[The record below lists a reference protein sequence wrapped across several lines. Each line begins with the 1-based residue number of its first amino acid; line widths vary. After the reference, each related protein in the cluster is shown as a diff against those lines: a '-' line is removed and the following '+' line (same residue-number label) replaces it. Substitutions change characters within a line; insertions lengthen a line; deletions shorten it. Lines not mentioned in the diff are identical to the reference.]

1 MHSTN
6 ALPPSD
12 DPAEVDGIP
21 MRGWNIQIFLVSA
34 DGDELPATCYE
45 KATYVLHESF
55 GPKRMR
61 QQFRRP
67 PFRIDEKGWGEFDMQ
82 IVLTPIGIGKSGE
95 HTLAHDLNFQQER
108 YESTHNVTFRN
119 PKGALLDALRESGD
133 VGDAAAA
140 PKSNGVTST
149 PATGQAKEKKAR
161 KSQNRNVD
169 MEKLAEALPQLGEED
184 LLQVVQMVHDNKTD
198 DTYTKNDVDSELFK
212 RLPSTLR
219 ANILILFFFSQ
230 TANSTSTST
239 PFPISSSRCFGT
251 SPLTESTWPSWH
263 RISAC

>member
-1 MHSTN
+1 M
-6 ALPPSD
+6 
-12 DPAEVDGIP
+12 EVDNIP

-82 IVLTPIGIGKSGE
+82 IVLTPIGAGKTGE

-119 PKGALLDALRESGD
+119 PKGALLEALRESGD
-133 VGDAAAA
+133 VGDPA

-149 PATGQAKEKKAR
+149 PATGQAKEKKVR

-198 DTYTKNDVDSELFK
+198 DTYTKNDVDSKSSVLHWWDNQGIT
-212 RLPSTLR
+212 S
-219 ANILILFFFSQ
+219 ILTFPFQMAS
-230 TANSTSTST
+230 STSTST
-239 PFPISSSRCFGT
+239 PSRTNLSRCSGT

-263 RISAC
+263 RISAF

>member
-1 MHSTN
+1 M
-6 ALPPSD
+6 
-12 DPAEVDGIP
+12 EVEGIP
-21 MRGWNIQIFLVSA
+21 MRSWNIQVFLVSA

-61 QQFRRP
+61 QSFRRP

-82 IVLTPIGIGKSGE
+82 IVLTPIGASKSGE

-133 VGDAAAA
+133 VGDPA

-149 PATGQAKEKKAR
+149 PATGQATCRATCQLHTTGGR
-161 KSQNRNVD
+161 
-169 MEKLAEALPQLGEED
+169 LAPCLAL
-184 LLQVVQMVHDNKTD
+184 
-198 DTYTKNDVDSELFK
+198 
-212 RLPSTLR
+212 
-219 ANILILFFFSQ
+219 
-230 TANSTSTST
+230 
-239 PFPISSSRCFGT
+239 
-251 SPLTESTWPSWH
+251 
-263 RISAC
+263 